1 MDENCDHQ
9 RQPTVIDDSLPCS
22 KILEPKSA
30 VGSEGNLANQCHFE
44 ISLFNARKCILL
56 MV

>member
-44 ISLFNARKCILL
+44 IRL
-56 MV
+56 